1 MDDLMISINTVEKV
15 KSFVAK
21 IATVSCDV
29 DIMVGRYVIDAKSI
43 LGIFSVDISKPLQL
57 RIHATT
63 ETEYKD
69 AYWKIQEFVLGV
81 PVTTKDGRLLN
92 ILR

>member
-1 MDDLMISINTVEKV
+1 MAQNAKKIGMNFMNDLVISINTVEKV

-21 IATVSCDV
+21 IATVPCDV

-43 LGIFSVDISKPLQL
+43 LGIFSVDISKPLRL

-69 AYWKIQEFVLGV
+69 ACWKIDEFIV
-81 PVTTKDGRLLN
+81 KE
-92 ILR
+92 